1 MPAVALQNQKVET
14 LRKKFISL
22 VKSTAA
28 PQAAK
33 QAMIAKAASM
43 TKAELVSELKG
54 TAPQAKVQAKVQ
66 AKAQSQAKSQKK
78 RTSAKAQSRKSQK
91 GARGTKKSRKG
102 GRKTKSGAARL
113 VKIPQTLRSRVG
125 KIVRA
130 IKSGKIAVKQGKAS
144 PSAFPLQDARDRYTA
159 FAALYSDA
167 RITRKSRK
175 STKSRKS
182 RKTRKSIKNV
192 FAQIQG
198 QKYPYM
204 LKKGYRIPSRVVG
217 GGGKGAG
224 VIVTVPGSKATPF
237 SKLTEAQQANVVAFL
252 NSEKG
257 KKLRGKG
264 AGKKTVSLQAI
275 KRQATAEK
283 QRRASVKKR
292 STAKSQKGA
301 ANR

>member
-78 RTSAKAQSRKSQK
+78 RTSAKAQSRTSQK
-91 GARGTKKSRKG
+91 GARGTKKSRTRATKG
-102 GRKTKSGAARL
+102 GARRL
-113 VKIPQTLRSRVG
+113 DKIPKTLRSRVG

-130 IKSGKIAVKQGKAS
+130 IKSGKIAVKQQKAS

-182 RKTRKSIKNV
+182 RKSVKQV
-192 FAQIQG
+192 FVQIQG
-198 QKYPYM
+198 QKMPYM
-204 LKKGYRIPSRVVG
+204 IKKSKRIPTRV
-217 GGGKGAG
+217 AA
-224 VIVTVPGSKATPF
+224 VPGQGAKPF
-237 SKLTEAQQANVVAFL
+237 NQLSLAQQQSVVSFL
-252 NSEKG
+252 NSDKA
-257 KKLRGKG
+257 KKLREKG
-264 AGKKTVSLQAI
+264 APRKVKFQDV
-275 KRQATAEK
+275 KRQ
-283 QRRASVKKR
+283 SKK
-292 STAKSQKGA
+292 SKKGA

>member
-22 VKSTAA
+22 VKSAAA

-54 TAPQAKVQAKVQ
+54 AVPQAKVQAKVQ
-66 AKAQSQAKSQKK
+66 AKAQSQAKAQ

-167 RITRKSRK
+167 RITRKSRTSTK
-175 STKSRKS
+175 SRTSKKSRKS
-182 RKTRKSIKNV
+182 RKSLKQV
-192 FAQIQG
+192 FVQIQG
-198 QKYPYM
+198 QKMPYM
-204 LKKGYRIPSRVVG
+204 IKKSKRIPTRV
-217 GGGKGAG
+217 AA
-224 VIVTVPGSKATPF
+224 VPGQGAKPF
-237 SKLTEAQQANVVAFL
+237 NQLSLAQQQSVVAFL
-252 NSEKG
+252 NSDKA
-257 KKLRGKG
+257 KKLREKG
-264 AGKKTVSLQAI
+264 APRKVKFQDV
-275 KRQATAEK
+275 KRQSK
-283 QRRASVKKR
+283 KSKKGLINVK
-292 STAKSQKGA
+292 SIFS
-301 ANR
+301 

>member
-22 VKSTAA
+22 IKSAAA

-33 QAMIAKAASM
+33 QAMIAKANAM

-54 TAPQAKVQAKVQ
+54 AVPQAKVQAKVQ

-167 RITRKSRK
+167 RITRKSRTSTK
-175 STKSRKS
+175 SRTSKKSRKS
-182 RKTRKSIKNV
+182 RKSLKQV
-192 FAQIQG
+192 FVQIQG
-198 QKYPYM
+198 QKMPYM
-204 LKKGYRIPSRVVG
+204 IKKSKRIPTRV
-217 GGGKGAG
+217 AA
-224 VIVTVPGSKATPF
+224 VPGQGAKPF
-237 SKLTEAQQANVVAFL
+237 NQLSLAQQQSVVSFL
-252 NSEKG
+252 NSDKA
-257 KKLRGKG
+257 KKLREKG
-264 AGKKTVSLQAI
+264 APRKVKFQDV
-275 KRQATAEK
+275 KRQ
-283 QRRASVKKR
+283 SKK
-292 STAKSQKGA
+292 SKKGA

>member
-1 MPAVALQNQKVET
+1 MPVVALQNQKVET

-43 TKAELVSELKG
+43 TKAELVSQLKG
-54 TAPQAKVQAKVQ
+54 AAPQAKVQAKVQ

-78 RTSAKAQSRKSQK
+78 RTSVKAQTRKSQT

-113 VKIPQTLRSRVG
+113 VKIPQELRSRVG
-125 KIVRA
+125 KIQRA

-182 RKTRKSIKNV
+182 RKSVKQV
-192 FAQIQG
+192 FVQIQG
-198 QKYPYM
+198 QKMPYM
-204 LKKGYRIPSRVVG
+204 IKKSKRIPTRV
-217 GGGKGAG
+217 AA
-224 VIVTVPGSKATPF
+224 VPGQGATPF
-237 SKLTEAQQANVVAFL
+237 NKLSLADQQSVVSFL
-252 NSEKG
+252 NSDKA
-257 KKLRGKG
+257 KKLREKG
-264 AGKKTVSLQAI
+264 APRKVKFQDV
-275 KRQATAEK
+275 KRQ
-283 QRRASVKKR
+283 SKK
-292 STAKSQKGA
+292 SKKGA